1 MKNIV
6 LKALTILAWLG
17 EAITLI
23 TTVLLVFSGIL
34 TAIPSF
40 RNQVLKTLPLEV
52 SGNLDINPIIIVLA
66 ILLGAVGM
74 FSLFW
79 IIRSFRLLIKNIN
92 HEIYFDQKNLD
103 LLRAILVSLGVYTIA
118 DIAFACL
125 IEFSQVGK
133 TFDLDFADS
142 GFSLVV
148 LAIIYV
154 IYLVFKNGL
163 ELKNETKDII

>member
-1 MKNIV
+1 MKKMVLNI
-6 LKALTILAWLG
+6 LTILAWIG

-23 TTVLLVFSGIL
+23 ATVLLVFSGIL
-34 TAIPSF
+34 VAIPAV
-40 RNQVLKTLPLEV
+40 RDQVLKTLPLEV
-52 SGNLDINPIIIVLA
+52 SGNFDINPIIIVLA

-74 FSLFW
+74 LALFW

-92 HEIYFDQKNLD
+92 REIYFDEKNLD
-103 LLRAILVSLGVYTIA
+103 LLKAILVSLGVYTVA
-118 DIAFACL
+118 DIIFACL
-125 IEFSQVGK
+125 VGF
-133 TFDLDFADS
+133 TRVRVNLDFSDTS
-142 GFSLVV
+142 FSLIT

>member
-1 MKNIV
+1 MKKLVLNI
-6 LKALTILAWLG
+6 LSILAWIG

-40 RNQVLKTLPLEV
+40 RTQILKTLPFEI
-52 SGNLDINPIIIVLA
+52 SGNFNISPIIIVSA

-74 FSLFW
+74 FALFW

-92 HEIYFDQKNLD
+92 HEIYFDQKNLK
-103 LLRAILVSLGVYTIA
+103 LLRAILVSLGVYTVA
-118 DIAFACL
+118 DIAFECL
-125 IEFSQVGK
+125 IGFSQIGK
-133 TFDLDFADS
+133 EFDLDFADS